1 MVTVL
6 HTCVEGAEKSKEG
19 ADNGRRSV
27 DSPQCGMHVAVLL
40 YREKGR
46 MPWMKEYHSTRGLHA
61 YCPAWFLG
69 SI

>member
-19 ADNGRRSV
+19 ADSGRRSV

-40 YREKGR
+40 SREKGR
-46 MPWMKEYHSTRGLHA
+46 MRWMKEYHSHLGLA
-61 YCPAWFLG
+61 CLLPG
-69 SI
+69 MVSR